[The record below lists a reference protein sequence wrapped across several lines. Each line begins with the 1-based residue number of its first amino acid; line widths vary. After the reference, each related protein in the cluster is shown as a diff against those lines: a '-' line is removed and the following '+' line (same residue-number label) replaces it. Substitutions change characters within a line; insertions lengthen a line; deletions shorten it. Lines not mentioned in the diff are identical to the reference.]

1 MEVIIAALLVL
12 FVILIITIGI
22 ENTFTILLPISFL
35 GIAIYLL
42 GWFIMYVLPA
52 ISILLF
58 VIFIIGIIKKKA
70 RSSTYRKTKSSSS
83 SNRTTYGRFNSREE
97 VEEFFR
103 TFFGGGFGQ
112 GTTGSDDDFFNSYR
126 NSSNSGS
133 TNRTYGDT
141 FNSRE
146 EEEEFFRTFFGGV
159 FGQGTTGTGGS
170 TYGGGYS
177 SQNGGS
183 SYQRNTSNTY
193 TTDKSKYYTILG
205 VNRGASQDEIKKAY
219 HKLAKEHHPDKF
231 VNSSDSEKKY
241 HENKMKEIN
250 DAYENLT
257 K

>member
-1 MEVIIAALLVL
+1 MEVIIVALLIL
-12 FVILIITIGI
+12 FVILIITLGI
-22 ENTFTILLPISFL
+22 ENTFSILLPVSFL

-42 GWFIMYVLPA
+42 GQFIKYFLPV
-52 ISILLF
+52 ILILFF
-58 VIFIIGIIKKKA
+58 VIFIIGIIKKKS
-70 RSSTYRKTKSSSS
+70 RSSTYKKTKSSSS

-103 TFFGGGFGQ
+103 TFFGEGFGQ
-112 GTTGSDDDFFNSYR
+112 GSTGTDDDFFNSG
-126 NSSNSGS
+126 SNSNS
-133 TNRTYGDT
+133 TNRTYYGG

-146 EEEEFFRTFFGGV
+146 EAEEFFRTFFGGG

-193 TTDKSKYYTILG
+193 TTDKSKYYTILS

>member
-1 MEVIIAALLVL
+1 MEVILVALLIL
-12 FVILIITIGI
+12 FFILVGAFGI
-22 ENTFTILLPISFL
+22 ENAFKMLPFIVFL
-35 GIAIYLL
+35 GIAIYFV
-42 GWFIMYVLPA
+42 GWLIIFLAPV
-52 ISILLF
+52 ILFL
-58 VIFIIGIIKKKA
+58 IIYNFLTAKNRKK
-70 RSSTYRKTKSSSS
+70 SSTYSRTYRRDDDDFFNSYKSSGSRTGS
-83 SNRTTYGRFNSREE
+83 TNRTNYGGFNSREE
-97 VEEFFR
+97 AEEFFR

-112 GTTGSDDDFFNSYR
+112 GTTG
-126 NSSNSGS
+126 
-133 TNRTYGDT
+133 
-141 FNSRE
+141 
-146 EEEEFFRTFFGGV
+146 
-159 FGQGTTGTGGS
+159 TGGN
-170 TYGGGYS
+170 TYSGGYS

-231 VNSSDSEKKY
+231 VNSPDSEKKY

>member
-1 MEVIIAALLVL
+1 MEVILVALLIL
-12 FVILIITIGI
+12 FFILVGAFGI
-22 ENTFTILLPISFL
+22 ENAFKMLPFIVFL
-35 GIAIYLL
+35 GIAIYFV
-42 GWFIMYVLPA
+42 GWLIIFLAPV
-52 ISILLF
+52 ILFL
-58 VIFIIGIIKKKA
+58 IIYNFLTAKNRKK
-70 RSSTYRKTKSSSS
+70 SSTYSRTYRRDDDFFNSYKSSGSRTGS
-83 SNRTTYGRFNSREE
+83 TNRTNYGGFNSREE
-97 VEEFFR
+97 AEEFFR

-112 GTTGSDDDFFNSYR
+112 GTTG
-126 NSSNSGS
+126 
-133 TNRTYGDT
+133 
-141 FNSRE
+141 
-146 EEEEFFRTFFGGV
+146 
-159 FGQGTTGTGGS
+159 TGGN

-183 SYQRNTSNTY
+183 SYQRNTSSTY